1 MGYVYHY
8 SLSHYGVVVKLAP
21 YYYGKPMVKS
31 LTLENANSFSLI
43 K

>member
-8 SLSHYGVVVKLAP
+8 TLSHYGVVVKLAL
-21 YYYGKPMVKS
+21 YYYSKPTFKS